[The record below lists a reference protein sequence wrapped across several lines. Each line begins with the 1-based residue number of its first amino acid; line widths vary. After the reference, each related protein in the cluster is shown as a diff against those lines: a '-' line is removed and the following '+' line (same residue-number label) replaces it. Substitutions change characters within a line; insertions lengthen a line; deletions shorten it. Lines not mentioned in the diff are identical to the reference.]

1 MKSRALTRIVA
12 MTLFAA
18 LALPVPLAAQ
28 EQKEAKK
35 HHRYRFVDVGTFG
48 GPVNYLENDFTGGAG
63 GVSGVLNN
71 RGTVAGAADTPTPDP
86 NYGHGSGFF
95 PLDPLIMH
103 AFQWQ
108 KGALTDLGAL
118 PGGNN
123 SFATWISANGLIAG
137 FSENGVIDPQFGV
150 PQVNA
155 VLWKDGKIIN
165 LGGYFSAAFAVNN
178 RGQVAGNTL
187 DIATSNM
194 RGFLWQNGAM
204 QDLGTLGG
212 PESFDFLINER
223 GQVAGMS
230 FPNSTASSNCPFPLI
245 TDPFL
250 WDDGKMVDL
259 GNFGGTCGLAMA
271 LNNRG
276 QIVGQSNLAG
286 DQITHPF
293 LWDKGTP
300 SDLGTLGGTFGSAL
314 WVNDA
319 GEIVGGA
326 TNQNDQASMA
336 FLWKD
341 GVMTNLGTVDGD
353 ACSNAA
359 NINSK
364 GQVVGTSAKTCAFAA
379 ADRHAF
385 LWERGQM
392 IDLNTFLPRV
402 SSLQLSDGYNIN
414 DRGEIVGLGLPP
426 GCGDEFACGHVFVL
440 IPCDSEHVEA
450 DAEGCKDDDQGTT
463 AANQNNPAPVNQTST
478 NMSQGGL
485 PPEVLA
491 ALRARFARRY
501 GGFEPGH
508 EINFN
513 EGTRIVPGR
522 SCTWWNQSVS
532 AFPQPIRLN
541 AC

>member
-1 MKSRALTRIVA
+1 MKFRALTCIFA
-12 MTLFAA
+12 MTLFGA
-18 LALPVPLAAQ
+18 LSLTVPLAAQ

-48 GPVNYLENDFTGGAG
+48 GPVNYLENDFTGAG
-63 GVSGVLNN
+63 VGISGVLNN
-71 RGTVAGAADTPTPDP
+71 RGTVAGAADTSTPDP
-86 NYGHGSGFF
+86 NFGHGSGFF
-95 PLDPLIMH
+95 PPDPLIMH
-103 AFQWQ
+103 AFQRQ
-108 KGALTDLGAL
+108 KGVLTDLGAL
-118 PGGNN
+118 PGGHN

-137 FSENGVIDPQFGV
+137 FSENGVIDPQFV
-150 PQVNA
+150 VTQVNA
-155 VLWKDGKIIN
+155 VLWKDDEIIN
-165 LGGYFSAAFAVNN
+165 LGGYFSSAFAVNN
-178 RGQVAGNTL
+178 RGQVVGSTL
-187 DIATSNM
+187 DTATLPELNM
-194 RGFLWQNGAM
+194 RAFLWQNGTM

-212 PESFDFLINER
+212 PDSFAFLINER
-223 GQVAGMS
+223 GQVAGES
-230 FPNSTASSNCPFPLI
+230 SPNSTASSSCPPLI
-245 TDPFL
+245 THPFL

-259 GNFGGTCGLAMA
+259 GNFGGTCGLALAM
-271 LNNRG
+271 NNRG

-286 DQITHPF
+286 DQTAHPF
-293 LWDKGTP
+293 LWDKGTL

-326 TNQNDQASMA
+326 TNQNDQAFLA

-359 NINSK
+359 DINSK
-364 GQVVGTSAKTCAFAA
+364 GQVVGTSAKTCVFAA

-402 SSLQLSDGYNIN
+402 SSLQLSDGFNIN

-463 AANQNNPAPVNQTST
+463 AVNQNHPRPVNQTST
-478 NMSQGGL
+478 NVGQGGL
-485 PPEVLA
+485 APEVLA

-501 GGFEPGH
+501 RGF
-508 EINFN
+508 
-513 EGTRIVPGR
+513 GTWLRK
-522 SCTWWNQSVS
+522 
-532 AFPQPIRLN
+532 
-541 AC
+541 